1 MTLDLRTACPRGW
14 IPLLLLA
21 AVAMVGGCASES
33 PRWAKP
39 GATEEQV
46 NRDSQECLT
55 AARSMAPGRDGPRTV
70 INQDRY
76 RQCMA
81 NRGYTETP
89 TK

>member
-1 MTLDLRTACPRGW
+1 MTLNIRTACPGGRVALG
-14 IPLLLLA
+14 LLA
-21 AVAMVGGCASES
+21 AVAVLAGCASDS

-46 NRDSQECLT
+46 NRDSADCLT
-55 AARSMAPGRDGPRTV
+55 AARSVAPGRDGPRTV

-76 RQCMA
+76 RQCMV
-81 NRGYTETP
+81 NRGYTEAP